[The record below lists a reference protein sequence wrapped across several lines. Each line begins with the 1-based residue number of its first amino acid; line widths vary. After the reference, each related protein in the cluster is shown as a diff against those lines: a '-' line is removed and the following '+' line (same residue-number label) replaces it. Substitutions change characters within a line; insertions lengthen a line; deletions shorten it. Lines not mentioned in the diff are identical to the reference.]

1 MSAGL
6 SDFRKR
12 MEMAGE
18 RAFQEMERIT
28 SYSYNVAKKSRHKKR
43 IANSIEKFDEFD
55 AMKNCVPKTKDACG
69 SVFCFECRKNKQD
82 GLYKQYRDYVDR
94 VFDGSEAKARKRLR
108 YVTVLHS
115 LEPINF
121 LNLYQEV
128 ETIDRLVKA
137 KEEFRKCLLRLDRR
151 IKESRF
157 QKEIWLL
164 GTIHLEMLNMEF
176 FRFSALSGKQ
186 TTKQKTLKEF
196 EEKSGW
202 NADYYFLF
210 HSHFLIDGGGLTDNQ
225 LNKCL
230 REIWSETD
238 KQVLTM
244 SLTEFYEDGKQHTLD
259 EALRNIANYGFNG
272 SNGDLTFKTAWGNSR
287 KVYTPV
293 EKKDALGKV
302 RHYVSSVKDEG
313 AATDE
318 RLTLGQIRLLIAVH
332 NAFTDGGKKG
342 LTVSIR

>member
-1 MSAGL
+1 MAADL
-6 SDFRKR
+6 EDFRKR

-18 RAFQEMERIT
+18 RAFQEMERIS

-43 IANSIEKFDEFD
+43 IADSIEKFDEFD
-55 AMKNCVPKTKDACG
+55 TMKNCVPKTRDACG

-82 GLYKQYRDYVDR
+82 GLYRQYKDYVEKT
-94 VFDGSEAKARKRLR
+94 FGKSEAKARKRLR

-115 LEPINF
+115 LEEINF
-121 LNLYQEV
+121 LNLYQED
-128 ETIDRLVKA
+128 ETIKKLKKTRDD
-137 KEEFRKCLLRLDRR
+137 FRKCLLRLDRS

-176 FRFSALSGKQ
+176 YRFAALSGKT

-196 EEKSGW
+196 EEKAGQG
-202 NADYYFLF
+202 ADYYFLF
-210 HSHFLIDGGGLTDNQ
+210 HSHFLVDGNGLADRE
-225 LNKCL
+225 LNKLL
-230 REIWSETD
+230 REIWGLTE
-238 KQVLTM
+238 KQVLMTP
-244 SLTEFYEDGKQHTLD
+244 LTEFYDDGKEHTLD

-287 KVYTPV
+287 KFYTPA

-302 RHYVSSVKDEG
+302 RHYVTSVKDTG
-313 AATDE
+313 AETDE
-318 RLTLGQIRLLIAVH
+318 RLTLGHIRLLIKAH
-332 NAFTDGGKKG
+332 NAFTDGGRKG
-342 LTVSIR
+342 LTVTIR